1 MMSIRPKVLLYGIL
15 NWVILPL
22 EDKETALLHDRIRE
36 YADFQCP
43 TILLERVRDRPAGF
57 LNASQDH
64 QTTGCMELINSLTPT
79 VAMPDMTSAM
89 A

>member
-1 MMSIRPKVLLYGIL
+1 MCKKTRPDPKFL
-15 NWVILPL
+15 
-22 EDKETALLHDRIRE
+22 A
-36 YADFQCP
+36 
-43 TILLERVRDRPAGF
+43 ILLERVRDQPAGF